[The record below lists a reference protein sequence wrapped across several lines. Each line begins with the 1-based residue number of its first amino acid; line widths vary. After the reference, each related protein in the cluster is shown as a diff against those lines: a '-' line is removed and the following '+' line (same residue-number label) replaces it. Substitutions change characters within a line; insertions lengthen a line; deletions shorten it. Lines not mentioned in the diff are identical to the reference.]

1 MSKEYKVIDER
12 VEVNGRTVLSFVAGF
27 GSMRRAAL
35 DVLRKCGIDDPNLDE
50 WYPQQKWLDAFTYIS
65 SNVSPQ
71 TLYEIGTTIP
81 DNAEFPKEIVT
92 VHDALAAIDIAY
104 HANHRIDGVLLFD
117 SVTGEKKEGI
127 GNYNYRLIGNRAA
140 EMVCDNPYPCEFDK
154 GIIYAMVKRFK
165 PEGGFVNVK
174 HDKEEGC
181 RENGDK
187 SCRYLV
193 TW

>member
-1 MSKEYKVIDER
+1 MAKEYKALDER

-35 DVLRKCGIDDPNLDE
+35 DVLRKCGIDEPAFDE

-65 SNVSPQ
+65 NNVSPQ

-81 DNAEFPKEIVT
+81 DNADFPKEIVT
-92 VHDALAAIDIAY
+92 VHDALAAIDVAY
-104 HANHRIDGVLLFD
+104 HINHRIDGALLFD
-117 SVTGEKKEGI
+117 EETGEKKAGI
-127 GNYNYRLIGNRAA
+127 GNYHYRFIGKKAV
-140 EMVCDNPYPCEFDK
+140 EMICDNPYPCDFDR
-154 GIIYAMVKRFK
+154 GIIYAMTKRFK
-165 PEGGFVNVK
+165 SDGGLVNIK
-174 HDKEEGC
+174 HEKEEGC
-181 RENGDK
+181 RDNGDK